1 MTTASTSE
9 QKFCPG
15 RKEEEV
21 MSIPRI
27 LLVDRRWGE
36 LAAVIEFIAIR
47 FDEIEMEQSPILA
60 NAEKHEE
67 QRLIHGDDWDEGYLT
82 ALRDIVDFIQR
93 LHSRNAA

>member
-1 MTTASTSE
+1 
-9 QKFCPG
+9 
-15 RKEEEV
+15 

-36 LAAVIEFIAIR
+36 LAEVIEFITVRLDDIEDA
-47 FDEIEMEQSPILA
+47 IEMEQSPTLL

-67 QRLIHGDDWDEGYLT
+67 QGSIHGEDWDEGYLT

-93 LHSRNAA
+93 LHSRSAA

>member
-1 MTTASTSE
+1 
-9 QKFCPG
+9 
-15 RKEEEV
+15 

-36 LAAVIEFIAIR
+36 LAEVIEFIAIR
-47 FDEIEMEQSPILA
+47 LDEIEDAIKLEQSLILP

-67 QRLIHGDDWDEGYLT
+67 QCSIQGEDWDEGYLT
-82 ALRDIVDFIQR
+82 ALRDIVGFIQR

>member
-1 MTTASTSE
+1 
-9 QKFCPG
+9 
-15 RKEEEV
+15 

-47 FDEIEMEQSPILA
+47 LDEIEDAIEMEQSPILA